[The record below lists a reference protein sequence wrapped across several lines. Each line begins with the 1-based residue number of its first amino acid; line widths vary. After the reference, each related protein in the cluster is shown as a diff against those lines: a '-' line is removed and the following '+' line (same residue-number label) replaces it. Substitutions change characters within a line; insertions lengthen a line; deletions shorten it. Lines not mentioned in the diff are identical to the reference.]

1 RLDMRQRLRIDPV
14 LRGGQAG
21 ARRVAT
27 EVEVQSDSSATRD
40 PSIAEKHA
48 PVWALMA
55 RASIRAA
62 VRLAGRI
69 RAGLAAL
76 LRLLFFL
83 FVVEELVVVLVRVE
97 VAVLV
102 FELVVVHVVFFF
114 FFVTVQRYGSENVLF
129 QQRTGLVTRFHRD
142 SLGIAPKL
150 ERLG

>member
-1 RLDMRQRLRIDPV
+1 TPFESKACTATARSPRGITTTADDQPDAASRASGRAISSNARVVICAARAPAGAPQSTAAATAARTSTRLDMRQRLRIDPV

-83 FVVEELVVVLVRVE
+83 F
-97 VAVLV
+97 
-102 FELVVVHVVFFF
+102 
-114 FFVTVQRYGSENVLF
+114 
-129 QQRTGLVTRFHRD
+129 
-142 SLGIAPKL
+142 
-150 ERLG
+150 